1 MHFLP
6 YKPEYKTRCIEIFES
21 NQPKFFAEE
30 EKPLFTDWLEHHT
43 QQDYYVVEQEG
54 RLIACGGIFYNASKN
69 EGGLS
74 WGMVHSHHHRQGLGK
89 AFMLYRLRLLKSA
102 YPGAAIRIETSQHTE
117 AFYKKM
123 GFRTEHII
131 PDGFAN
137 GLDKYLM
144 TLQELPGQ

>member
-1 MHFLP
+1 M
-6 YKPEYKTRCIEIFES
+6 
-21 NQPKFFAEE
+21 
-30 EKPLFTDWLEHHT
+30 FTDWLEHHT

-74 WGMVHSHHHRQGLGK
+74 WGMVHSRHHRQGLGK
-89 AFMLYRLRLLKSA
+89 AFTLYRLRLLKSA

-131 PDGFAN
+131 PDGFAS